1 MNKYD
6 EELLKN
12 SPSMIKGIAVEV
24 DKLNGGQHLALTVD
38 DVRGMAEFGLALGGQ
53 ISEADKVSTEK
64 LTIECIIGGA
74 LFGCLAALF
83 AANLVNK
90 KATRDTPMPINSI
103 TCVLQH
109 RNKCQTGRI
118 GADVLY
124 SAKPFDKLLF

>member
-1 MNKYD
+1 MNKHD
-6 EELLKN
+6 KEMVKN
-12 SPSMIKGIAVEV
+12 SRSMIKGIAVEA
-24 DKLNGGQHLALTVD
+24 DKLNVVHHLSLTLD
-38 DVRGMAEFGLALGGQ
+38 DVRGMTEFGFALGGQ

-109 RNKCQTGRI
+109 RNKCQTGHI